1 MPQPILTKRQ
11 RQRRQH
17 EEIVEDILTIA
28 RQMML
33 ADGVAALSFNAIA
46 RQLGMQ
52 PPSLYTYFAS
62 KEAIYDE
69 SFRRGFLEFGRRMN
83 ERPDADGPL
92 APNFRSAFVAYMQFG
107 YENRDLFELMFQ
119 RPAPGF
125 TPSAASMAV
134 SLGQLAESRRQLSEA
149 LAQVG
154 GSLPITVDE
163 AGDLVIAMMYGITA
177 MHLANN
183 PELPVGEGR
192 FGRLIDQAIDL
203 FLSAWQVDKGISSSQ
218 GGTK

>member
-1 MPQPILTKRQ
+1 MIEPILTRRQ

-17 EEIVEDILTIA
+17 EEVVEEILAIA
-28 RQMML
+28 RRMMQ
-33 ADGVAALSFNAIA
+33 AEGVAALNFNAIA

-69 SFRRGFLEFGRRMN
+69 LFRRGYLAFGQRMN
-83 ERPDADGPL
+83 ERPMAAGSPVEQ
-92 APNFRSAFVAYMQFG
+92 FRSAFLAYMEFG

-119 RPAPGF
+119 RPVPGF

-134 SLGQLAESRRQLSEA
+134 SLGQLAEAQRQLGAA
-149 LAQVG
+149 LAQAGVTLPV
-154 GSLPITVDE
+154 SLEE
-163 AGDLVIAMMYGITA
+163 AGDLVIAMMYGVTA

-192 FGRLIDQAIDL
+192 FGRLVDHAVDL
-203 FLSAWQVDKGISSSQ
+203 FVTAWQLDRADEQ
-218 GGTK
+218 E

>member
-1 MPQPILTKRQ
+1 MIEPILTRRQ

-17 EEIVEDILTIA
+17 EEVVEEILAIA
-28 RQMML
+28 RRMMQ
-33 ADGVAALSFNAIA
+33 AEGVAALNFNAIA

-69 SFRRGFLEFGRRMN
+69 LFRRGYLAFGERMN
-83 ERPDADGPL
+83 QRPGAAGSPVEQV
-92 APNFRSAFVAYMQFG
+92 RSAFLAYMEFG

-125 TPSAASMAV
+125 TPSEASMAV
-134 SLGQLAESRRQLSEA
+134 SLGQLAEARRQLGAA
-149 LAQVG
+149 LAQAGVTLPV
-154 GSLPITVDE
+154 SLEE
-163 AGDLVIAMMYGITA
+163 AGDLVIAMMYGVTA

-192 FGRLIDQAIDL
+192 FGRLVDHAVDLFVTAWQLDQANEP
-203 FLSAWQVDKGISSSQ
+203 V
-218 GGTK
+218 

>member
-1 MPQPILTKRQ
+1 MIEPILTRRQ

-17 EEIVEDILTIA
+17 EEVVEEILAIA
-28 RQMML
+28 RRMMQ
-33 ADGVAALSFNAIA
+33 AEGVAALNFNAIA

-69 SFRRGFLEFGRRMN
+69 LFRRGYLAFGQRMN
-83 ERPDADGPL
+83 QRPAAAGSPVEQ
-92 APNFRSAFVAYMQFG
+92 FRSAFLAYMEFG

-119 RPAPGF
+119 RPVPGF
-125 TPSAASMAV
+125 TPSEASMAV
-134 SLGQLAESRRQLSEA
+134 SLGQLAEAQRQLGAA
-149 LAQVG
+149 LAQAGVT
-154 GSLPITVDE
+154 LPVSVEE
-163 AGDLVIAMMYGITA
+163 AGDLVIAMMYGVTA

-192 FGRLIDQAIDL
+192 FGRLVDHAVDLFVTAWQLDQADGP
-203 FLSAWQVDKGISSSQ
+203 V
-218 GGTK
+218 

>member
-1 MPQPILTKRQ
+1 MIEPILTRRQ

-17 EEIVEDILTIA
+17 EEVVEEILAIA
-28 RQMML
+28 RRMMQ
-33 ADGVAALSFNAIA
+33 AEGVAALNFNAIA

-69 SFRRGFLEFGRRMN
+69 LFRRGYLTFGQRMN
-83 ERPDADGPL
+83 QRPAATGSPVEQL
-92 APNFRSAFVAYMQFG
+92 RSAFLAYMEFG

-119 RPAPGF
+119 RPVPGF
-125 TPSAASMAV
+125 TPSAESMAV
-134 SLGQLAESRRQLSEA
+134 SLGQLAEAQRQLGAA
-149 LAQVG
+149 LAQAGVTLPV
-154 GSLPITVDE
+154 SLEE
-163 AGDLVIAMMYGITA
+163 AGDLVIAMMYGVTA

-192 FGRLIDQAIDL
+192 FGRLADHAVDL
-203 FLSAWQVDKGISSSQ
+203 FVTAWQLERVE
-218 GGTK
+218 